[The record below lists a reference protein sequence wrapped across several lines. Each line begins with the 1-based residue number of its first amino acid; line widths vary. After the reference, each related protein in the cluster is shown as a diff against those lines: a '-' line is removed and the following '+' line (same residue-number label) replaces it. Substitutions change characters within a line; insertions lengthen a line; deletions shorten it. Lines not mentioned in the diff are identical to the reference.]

1 MKKRG
6 QTTIHTR
13 EEIHLDH
20 TKPSQENKESASVPY
35 VYWSIAVALAGLL
48 FGFDTA
54 VISGADQPIQALWK
68 TSDLFHGAFIMSSAL
83 WGTVAGALF
92 GNVPCDKYGRKLT
105 LIVTGILFLASA
117 LGSAIA
123 PDPYTFS
130 ILRFIGGLGV
140 GVSSIVVPAYI
151 SEIAP
156 AKYRGRLVALYQF
169 QIVFGILIAFF
180 SNYALSEFFGLNWR
194 WMLGAEIIPAA
205 VFLAM
210 VFGVPESPR
219 WLITRKGNEAAARR
233 ILTIVNP
240 GSVDQVIAEIHH
252 AQREFT
258 SDRLFSGAYAWPIM
272 LAFLIAFFNQLSGI
286 NFIIYFAPRVFGL
299 AGLDASASLLST
311 TGIGVVNLV
320 FTILGMILIDRSG
333 RKKLM
338 LIGSVGYIVSLSTVA
353 WAFYSGAGGMLVVLF
368 VFLFIASHAIGQ
380 GAVIWVFIAEI
391 FPNNVRAKGQSLGCG
406 THWVFAA
413 LIALLMPYVLSV
425 FEGHT
430 IFAFFTFMMVLQL
443 LFVVFLMPETRGRTL
458 ESLAEGL
465 SRTAWSGNPPE

>member
-1 MKKRG
+1 MRK
-6 QTTIHTR
+6 
-13 EEIHLDH
+13 
-20 TKPSQENKESASVPY
+20 SWSVPY
-35 VYWSIAVALAGLL
+35 FYWSIAVALAGLL

-54 VISGADQPIQALWK
+54 VISGADQPIQALWN

-83 WGTVAGALF
+83 WGTVVGALY

-105 LIVTGILFLASA
+105 LIATGILFLASA

-123 PDPYTFS
+123 PDPYSFS

-169 QIVFGILIAFF
+169 MIVFGILIAFF
-180 SNYALSEFFGLNWR
+180 SNYALSEFLNLNWR

-210 VFGVPESPR
+210 VFGIPESPR
-219 WLITRKGNEAAARR
+219 WLITRKGNEAAARK

-240 GSVDQVIAEIHH
+240 GNVDQVIAEIRH

-258 SDRLFSGAYAWPIM
+258 SDRLFSGAYTWPIL

-299 AGLDASASLLST
+299 AGLDANASLLST

-320 FTILGMILIDRSG
+320 FTILGMLLIDRSG

-338 LIGSVGYIVSLSTVA
+338 LIGSVGYIVSLSAVA
-353 WAFYSGAGGMLVVLF
+353 WAFYSDAGGMPVVLF
-368 VFLFIASHAIGQ
+368 VFLFIASHAVGQ

-413 LIALLMPYVLSV
+413 MIALLMPYVLSV
-425 FEGHT
+425 FAGHT
-430 IFAFFTFMMVLQL
+430 IFAFFAFMMVLQL

-458 ESLAEGL
+458 ESLAEDL
-465 SRTAWSGNPPE
+465 SRHG

>member
-1 MKKRG
+1 MRK
-6 QTTIHTR
+6 
-13 EEIHLDH
+13 
-20 TKPSQENKESASVPY
+20 SWSVPY
-35 VYWSIAVALAGLL
+35 FYWSIAVALAGLL

-83 WGTVAGALF
+83 WGTVVGALY

-105 LIVTGILFLASA
+105 LIATGILFLASA

-123 PDPYTFS
+123 PDPYSFS
-130 ILRFIGGLGV
+130 MLRFIGGLGV

-180 SNYALSEFFGLNWR
+180 SNYALSEFLNLNWR

-219 WLITRKGNEAAARR
+219 WLITRKGNEAAARK

-240 GSVDQVIAEIHH
+240 GNVDQVIAEIHH

-258 SDRLFSGAYAWPIM
+258 SDRLFSGAYTWPIL

-299 AGLDASASLLST
+299 AGLDANASLLST

-320 FTILGMILIDRSG
+320 FTILGMLLIDRSG

-338 LIGSVGYIVSLSTVA
+338 LIGSVGYIVSLSAVA

-368 VFLFIASHAIGQ
+368 VFLFIASHAVGQ

-413 LIALLMPYVLSV
+413 MIALLMPYVLSV
-425 FEGHT
+425 FAGHT
-430 IFAFFTFMMVLQL
+430 IFAFFAFMMVLQL

-458 ESLAEGL
+458 ESLAADL
-465 SRTAWSGNPPE
+465 SQRD

>member
-1 MKKRG
+1 MRK
-6 QTTIHTR
+6 
-13 EEIHLDH
+13 
-20 TKPSQENKESASVPY
+20 SWSVPY
-35 VYWSIAVALAGLL
+35 IYWSIAVALAGLL

-54 VISGADQPIQALWK
+54 VISGADQPIQALWN
-68 TSDLFHGAFIMSSAL
+68 TSNLFHGAFIMSSAL
-83 WGTVAGALF
+83 WGTVVGALY

-105 LIVTGILFLASA
+105 LIATGILFLASA

-123 PDPYTFS
+123 PDPYSFS

-169 QIVFGILIAFF
+169 MIVFGILIAFF
-180 SNYALSEFFGLNWR
+180 SNYALSEFLNLNWR
-194 WMLGAEIIPAA
+194 WMLGTEIIPAA
-205 VFLAM
+205 IFLAM

-219 WLITRKGNEAAARR
+219 WLITRKGNEAAARK

-240 GSVDQVIAEIHH
+240 GNVDQVIAEIRH

-258 SDRLFSGAYAWPIM
+258 SDRLFSGAYTWPIL

-299 AGLDASASLLST
+299 AGLDANASLLST

-320 FTILGMILIDRSG
+320 FTILGMLLIDRSG

-338 LIGSVGYIVSLSTVA
+338 LIGSVGYIVSLSAVA
-353 WAFYSGAGGMLVVLF
+353 WAFYSDAGGMPVVLF
-368 VFLFIASHAIGQ
+368 VFLFIASHAVGQ

-413 LIALLMPYVLSV
+413 MIALLMPYVLSV
-425 FEGHT
+425 FAGHT
-430 IFAFFTFMMVLQL
+430 IFAFFAFMMVLQL

-458 ESLAEGL
+458 ESLAEDL
-465 SRTAWSGNPPE
+465 SRHG

>member
-1 MKKRG
+1 MQDNRAG
-6 QTTIHTR
+6 TTGK
-13 EEIHLDH
+13 LLF
-20 TKPSQENKESASVPY
+20 
-35 VYWSIAVALAGLL
+35 WSIAVALAGLL

-83 WGTVAGALF
+83 WGTVVGALY

-105 LIVTGILFLASA
+105 LIATGILFLASA

-123 PDPYTFS
+123 PDPYSFS

-180 SNYALSEFFGLNWR
+180 SNYALSEFLNLNWR

-219 WLITRKGNEAAARR
+219 WLITRKGNEAAARKV
-233 ILTIVNP
+233 LTIVNP
-240 GSVDQVIAEIHH
+240 GNVDQVIAEIRH

-258 SDRLFSGAYAWPIM
+258 SDRLFSGAYTWPIL

-299 AGLDASASLLST
+299 AGLDANASLLST

-320 FTILGMILIDRSG
+320 FTILGMLLIDRSG

-338 LIGSVGYIVSLSTVA
+338 LIGSAGYIVSLSAVA

-368 VFLFIASHAIGQ
+368 VFLFIASHAVGQ

-413 LIALLMPYVLSV
+413 MIALLMPYVLSV
-425 FEGHT
+425 FAGHT
-430 IFAFFTFMMVLQL
+430 IFAFFAFMMVLQL

-458 ESLAEGL
+458 ESLAADL
-465 SRTAWSGNPPE
+465 SQRD

>member
-1 MKKRG
+1 MQDNRAG
-6 QTTIHTR
+6 TTGK
-13 EEIHLDH
+13 LLF
-20 TKPSQENKESASVPY
+20 
-35 VYWSIAVALAGLL
+35 WSIAVALAGLL

-83 WGTVAGALF
+83 WGTVVGALY

-105 LIVTGILFLASA
+105 LIATGILFLASA

-123 PDPYTFS
+123 PDPYSFS

-180 SNYALSEFFGLNWR
+180 SNYALSEFLNLNWR

-219 WLITRKGNEAAARR
+219 WLITRKGNEAAARKV
-233 ILTIVNP
+233 LTIVNP
-240 GSVDQVIAEIHH
+240 GNVDQVIAEIRH

-258 SDRLFSGAYAWPIM
+258 SDRLFSGAYTWPIL

-299 AGLDASASLLST
+299 AGLDANASLLST

-320 FTILGMILIDRSG
+320 FTILGMLLIDRSG

-338 LIGSVGYIVSLSTVA
+338 LIGSAGYIVSLSAVA

-368 VFLFIASHAIGQ
+368 VFLFIASHAVGQ

-413 LIALLMPYVLSV
+413 MIALLMPYVLSV
-425 FEGHT
+425 FAGHT
-430 IFAFFTFMMVLQL
+430 IFAFFAFMMVLQL

-458 ESLAEGL
+458 ESLAEDL
-465 SRTAWSGNPPE
+465 SRHG

>member
-1 MKKRG
+1 MRK
-6 QTTIHTR
+6 
-13 EEIHLDH
+13 
-20 TKPSQENKESASVPY
+20 SWSVPY
-35 VYWSIAVALAGLL
+35 FYWSIAVALAGLL

-54 VISGADQPIQALWK
+54 VISGADQPIQALWN

-83 WGTVAGALF
+83 WGTVVGALY

-105 LIVTGILFLASA
+105 LIATGILFLASA

-123 PDPYTFS
+123 PDPYSFS
-130 ILRFIGGLGV
+130 IFRFIGGLGV

-180 SNYALSEFFGLNWR
+180 SNYALSEFLNLNWR

-210 VFGVPESPR
+210 VFGIPESPR
-219 WLITRKGNEAAARR
+219 WLITRKGNEAAARK

-240 GSVDQVIAEIHH
+240 GNVDQVIAEIRH

-258 SDRLFSGAYAWPIM
+258 SDRLFSGAYTWPIL

-299 AGLDASASLLST
+299 AGLDANASLLST

-320 FTILGMILIDRSG
+320 FTILGMLLIDRSG

-338 LIGSVGYIVSLSTVA
+338 LIGSVGYIVSLSAVA
-353 WAFYSGAGGMLVVLF
+353 WAFYSDAGGMPVVLF
-368 VFLFIASHAIGQ
+368 VFLFIASHAVGQ

-413 LIALLMPYVLSV
+413 MIALLMPYVLSV
-425 FEGHT
+425 FAGHT
-430 IFAFFTFMMVLQL
+430 IFAFFAFMMVLQL

-458 ESLAEGL
+458 ESLAEDL
-465 SRTAWSGNPPE
+465 SRHG

>member
-1 MKKRG
+1 MQQRRAG
-6 QTTIHTR
+6 ITGS
-13 EEIHLDH
+13 LL
-20 TKPSQENKESASVPY
+20 
-35 VYWSIAVALAGLL
+35 YWSIAVALAGLL

-54 VISGADQPIQALWK
+54 VISGADQPIQTLWN
-68 TSDLFHGAFIMSSAL
+68 TSDLLHGAFIMSSAL
-83 WGTVAGALF
+83 WGTVIGALF
-92 GNVPCDKYGRKLT
+92 GNIPCDRFGRKLT
-105 LIVTGILFLASA
+105 LIATGVLFLVSA

-130 ILRFIGGLGV
+130 LLRFVGGLGV

-169 QIVFGILIAFF
+169 QIVFGILIAFV
-180 SNYALSEFFGLNWR
+180 SNYALSEFFDLNWR
-194 WMLGAEIIPAA
+194 WMLGAEVIPAA

-210 VFGVPESPR
+210 VLGVPESPR
-219 WLITRKGNEAAARR
+219 WLLIRKHDEARARE
-233 ILTIVNP
+233 ILTVVSP
-240 GSVDQVIAEIHH
+240 GNVDQVVTDIKH
-252 AQREFT
+252 AQGAFT
-258 SDRLFSGAYAWPIM
+258 SDRLLSGSYTWPIM

-320 FTILGMILIDRSG
+320 FTILGMMLIDRSG
-333 RKKLM
+333 RKTL
-338 LIGSVGYIVSLSTVA
+338 LLVGSIGYIVSLSAVA
-353 WAFYSGAGGMLVVLF
+353 WAFDSGAGGLLVVLF
-368 VFLFIASHAIGQ
+368 IFLFIASHAIGQ

-413 LIALLMPYVLSV
+413 MITLLMPTVLSV
-425 FEGHT
+425 FEAQS
-430 IFAFFTFMMVLQL
+430 IFAFFAFMMVLQL
-443 LFVVFLMPETRGRTL
+443 LFVIFLMPETRGRTL
-458 ESLAEGL
+458 ESLAEQL
-465 SRTAWSGNPPE
+465 AR